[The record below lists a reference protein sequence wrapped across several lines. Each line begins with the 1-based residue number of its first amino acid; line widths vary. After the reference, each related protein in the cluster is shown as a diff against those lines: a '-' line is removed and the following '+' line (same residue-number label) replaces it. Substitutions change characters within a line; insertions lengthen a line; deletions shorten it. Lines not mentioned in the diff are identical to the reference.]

1 MSYYEC
7 KRCGHKTKQ
16 KIEMNRHLKRKK
28 KCSRNIN
35 SYHYLESEIEKISL
49 VKHNSNNSKD
59 KMNYDMNH
67 HNVNYHKIVKNEV
80 NHENETIDDEAN
92 HENETID
99 DETIDDETK
108 DIHNEAIDDENETIH
123 DEVENIHE
131 LKKKLN
137 LNINTI
143 NDFNKSNEL
152 NQENNYKC
160 MNCNK
165 IFTRKFNLNRHLV
178 NCNKLCNKLCNKS
191 CNKLCKNDINNN
203 CNHYNE
209 NINKELKNI
218 NHFNQTN
225 TTTNNYNT
233 IHNNYNKNLYLNFN
247 VEPFDNDWDVSRIS
261 KFTRHSILLSK
272 IMYSNLLDNIL
283 QNEKNLNVVIEKETN
298 TGLVYKNNVDK
309 FITMNIQDIIDK
321 SMDKLNKHLKD
332 FYKESLKDDEF
343 VIMDKIFHEQ
353 LKNVENKYDDFK
365 KNDEI
370 KKKVEDFITQMYDK
384 KKENAIKLYNNTL
397 LKNDNDSTGY

>member
-7 KRCGHKTKQ
+7 KRCGHITKQ
-16 KIEMNRHLKRKK
+16 KIEIIRHLNRKK
-28 KCSRNIN
+28 KCLRIIN
-35 SYHYLESEIEKISL
+35 SYNYNENEIEKASL
-49 VKHNSNNSKD
+49 IKHSYKQNHNNTKFMDLINIDSNNHSED
-59 KMNYDMNH
+59 NQLILQQSNLENNNDIIQNITDINLDTDTNND
-67 HNVNYHKIVKNEV
+67 NVIDNNSD
-80 NHENETIDDEAN
+80 TISD
-92 HENETID
+92 
-99 DETIDDETK
+99 
-108 DIHNEAIDDENETIH
+108 AISDNTSDYNDEN
-123 DEVENIHE
+123 NIIIDNE
-131 LKKKLN
+131 FKNKLN
-137 LNINTI
+137 KNIKEKEET
-143 NDFNKSNEL
+143 
-152 NQENNYKC
+152 NYTC
-160 MNCNK
+160 DICLK
-165 IFTRKFNLNRHLV
+165 IFTRKYNLTRHKKKCSSDKI
-178 NCNKLCNKLCNKS
+178 NTNYIKS
-191 CNKLCKNDINNN
+191 SDNSENNINN
-203 CNHYNE
+203 
-209 NINKELKNI
+209 
-218 NHFNQTN
+218 
-225 TTTNNYNT
+225 TTNNFNT
-233 IHNNYNKNLYLNFN
+233 INNNYNKNLFVNFN
-247 VEPFDNDWDVSRIS
+247 VEPFDNDWDVSRIT

-384 KKENAIKLYNNTL
+384 KKESAIKLYNNTL